1 MQRVA
6 EKTSEIDVT
15 PMLDVV
21 FILLIFF
28 VVTSTF
34 DRSSVVDVQR
44 SSGGPQ
50 DATEALAIRVDRDG
64 IYLDENAVS
73 PDGLAA
79 RLSVARGSQKHVV
92 IASNSDA
99 PVRLVVAAIDAA
111 RSAGFDPGAT
121 VLALA
126 E

>member
-1 MQRVA
+1 MQREA
-6 EKTSEIDVT
+6 EKASDIDVT

-34 DRSSVVDVQR
+34 ERTSAVDVQR
-44 SSGGPQ
+44 SSKGST
-50 DATEALAIRVDRDG
+50 DAQPALAIRVDRNG
-64 IYLDENAVS
+64 IYLNDNSVS
-73 PDGLAA
+73 PEGLAA
-79 RLSVARGSQKHVV
+79 RLSAVRSAQQNVV
-92 IASNSDA
+92 IASKTDA

-111 RSAGFDPGAT
+111 RSAGFAPGTT